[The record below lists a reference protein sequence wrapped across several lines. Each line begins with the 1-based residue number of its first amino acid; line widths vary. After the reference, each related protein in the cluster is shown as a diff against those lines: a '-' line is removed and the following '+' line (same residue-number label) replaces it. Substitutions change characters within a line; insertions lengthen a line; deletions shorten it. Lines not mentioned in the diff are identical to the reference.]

1 MVSQIRKWQLETF
14 FWNTFQTQTSLF
26 SSHLPSLDYTVSTTH
41 VASGGSNC
49 SVGASGD
56 FRATNLVYNLGQ
68 FTRMQFSAGF
78 NCLWFTVNKNIG
90 CTLSHNSPKVPV
102 NEYRKDLLMLGNI
115 ILMLQRSLLNA
126 KLVHL
131 TTLHILQIH
140 CKRDINIFLKHL
152 LNMCAN
158 KTLTP
163 DCTFAQ
169 F

>member
-1 MVSQIRKWQLETF
+1 
-14 FWNTFQTQTSLF
+14 
-26 SSHLPSLDYTVSTTH
+26 
-41 VASGGSNC
+41 
-49 SVGASGD
+49 
-56 FRATNLVYNLGQ
+56 
-68 FTRMQFSAGF
+68 
-78 NCLWFTVNKNIG
+78 
-90 CTLSHNSPKVPV
+90 
-102 NEYRKDLLMLGNI
+102 MLGNI